1 MQVLTVERHGCG
13 RFTAIFEILSIWLV
27 YGKRQSI
34 RMGRVGTERMI
45 MKKKLNEKVA
55 KVLLKDLDAKAL
67 DAVTGG
73 STLPTT
79 GGAGCRTCGILVTT
93 GT

>member
-1 MQVLTVERHGCG
+1 MN
-13 RFTAIFEILSIWLV
+13 
-27 YGKRQSI
+27 
-34 RMGRVGTERMI
+34 

-73 STLPTT
+73 TTLPV
-79 GGAGCRTCGILVTT
+79 GPGCRTCGILVTT
-93 GT
+93 ES

>member
-1 MQVLTVERHGCG
+1 
-13 RFTAIFEILSIWLV
+13 
-27 YGKRQSI
+27 
-34 RMGRVGTERMI
+34 

-55 KVLLKDLDAKAL
+55 KVLVKGLDAKEL

-73 STLPTT
+73 STLPTV
-79 GGAGCRTCGILVTT
+79 GGAGGCRTCGILVTT

>member
-1 MQVLTVERHGCG
+1 
-13 RFTAIFEILSIWLV
+13 
-27 YGKRQSI
+27 
-34 RMGRVGTERMI
+34 

-55 KVLLKDLDAKAL
+55 KLLVKDLDAKAL

-73 STLPTT
+73 GTLPV
-79 GGAGCRTCGILVTT
+79 GSGGCRTCGILVTT

>member
-1 MQVLTVERHGCG
+1 
-13 RFTAIFEILSIWLV
+13 
-27 YGKRQSI
+27 
-34 RMGRVGTERMI
+34 MI

-73 STLPTT
+73 TTLTVS
-79 GGAGCRTCGILVTT
+79 GCRTCGILVTT

>member
-1 MQVLTVERHGCG
+1 
-13 RFTAIFEILSIWLV
+13 
-27 YGKRQSI
+27 
-34 RMGRVGTERMI
+34 MI

-73 STLPTT
+73 TTLPA
-79 GGAGCRTCGILVTT
+79 GPGGCRTCGILVTT